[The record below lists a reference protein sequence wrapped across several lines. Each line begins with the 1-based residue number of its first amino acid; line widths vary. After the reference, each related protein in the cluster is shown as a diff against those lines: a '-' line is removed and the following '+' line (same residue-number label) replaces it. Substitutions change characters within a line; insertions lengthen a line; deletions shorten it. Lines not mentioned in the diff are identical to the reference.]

1 MQPRYRP
8 ERLRCRPAAG
18 AIRPQNRSAWRWR
31 WRYWF
36 SPPGLPV
43 SGDPHQLFPDCSS
56 LAARLRQCSDLAL
69 AAGLNKSMILDIARL
84 LLFPALMAFA
94 AASDLFTMT
103 ISNRVSVAL
112 AAGFLALALLSGMGL
127 YDILS
132 HAGAGAAVLAVAFAC
147 FAMGWVGGGDAKVAA
162 GAALWFGF
170 GHLLDYLVCASLFG
184 GALTLLLLQ
193 FRQWPLPSP
202 LTGQAW
208 LLKLHAKES
217 GIPYGI
223 ALAIGALMIYPE
235 TEWIKAVDL
244 GHFAIR

>member
-1 MQPRYRP
+1 
-8 ERLRCRPAAG
+8 
-18 AIRPQNRSAWRWR
+18 
-31 WRYWF
+31 
-36 SPPGLPV
+36 
-43 SGDPHQLFPDCSS
+43 
-56 LAARLRQCSDLAL
+56 
-69 AAGLNKSMILDIARL
+69 MILDTARL

-103 ISNRVSVAL
+103 ISNRVSLAL
-112 AAGFLALALLSGMGL
+112 AAGFLILALMSGMAMH
-127 YDILS
+127 DILL
-132 HAGAGAAVLAVAFAC
+132 HVAAGATLLAGAFVC

-162 GAALWFGF
+162 AAALWFGF
-170 GHLLDYLVCASLFG
+170 GHLLDYLVYASLFG

-193 FRQWPLPSP
+193 FRQWPLPYP
-202 LTGQAW
+202 LAGQAW

-244 GHFAIR
+244 SHFAMR